1 MTASDLTSQNAKKT
15 LASWGP
21 STHDGGTREG
31 GHVTGVRD
39 DGRVTR
45 CTAASGGLTQR
56 VGSWSACAMMRRLPL
71 FALLLVLLVA
81 VPRAGTRAATPET
94 GLDAAQA
101 RQALSV
107 LRNPAQLAA
116 LEAALQ
122 AIARPP
128 QPHSPQPH
136 SPLPGAAAPT
146 ATQPAA
152 AKPAAAVVKPPM
164 RLNPNGLGAAVLIG
178 ASQFLATVS
187 RRVTRSLDA
196 AQSLP
201 LLWGWFEV
209 MATNPLARSL
219 AQEAAWR
226 AAVVMALGLAAEA
239 ATRRLLRRP
248 AAPEAPLAESPLAE
262 SPLAQSQ
269 GAEAPV
275 GEPTRA
281 GPTPPQPAPAPEEA
295 GESGAIAPDE
305 ASLRSDAE
313 AEARAERG
321 DLEPPDR
328 RERIRDRARRLGRAL
343 ARFARDVVPIL
354 VFALVGHIAT
364 ATRLGG
370 SDEPRLIVLAV
381 VDGYALWRVIVALVR
396 LLVAPDAAR
405 LRLLRMSDASAAWTL
420 HWLAWIA
427 AVAVFGYAIGQV
439 GLLLGMSQPAY
450 EALLKIAG
458 LINHVFAA
466 VMIFQK
472 RRAVRAWLRPPEGSR
487 GAFARTR
494 SALAPVWHWIV
505 LGLLTAEW
513 LVWAIELRHGYTA
526 MLRGV
531 IVVLLVGVGTRI
543 LQTELHGVMNRALHP
558 GPAVSARYPGLEARL
573 ALYHP
578 VLAVLVRLL
587 VLLTGL
593 VLVLELLGVGV
604 IGWATGSA
612 LGQRLL
618 SGIATIGFTLMA
630 ALVVWEGVNAA
641 IQRHLIRLSRD
652 GHLARAARLR
662 TLMPLLRTT
671 LSVAVGV
678 VAGLT
683 VLSQIGLDVAPLLA
697 GAGIIGVA
705 IGFGSQKLVQDLITG
720 IFLLLENAM
729 QVGDWVTVSG
739 LSGSVENLS
748 VRTIRL
754 RAADGSVHIIPF
766 SSVTSVTNTNRG
778 LGNAAVAVTLAYAED
793 TDKAGAELKAI
804 AAAMRR
810 EGDFATMMLSE
821 LQLWGVDRLDGAA
834 ATLAGQIPCTASG
847 RWPVQREFN
856 RRVKQRFQELGI
868 ALYNPSQSWL
878 MTVPAAPPETQ
889 HDAP

>member
-1 MTASDLTSQNAKKT
+1 
-15 LASWGP
+15 
-21 STHDGGTREG
+21 
-31 GHVTGVRD
+31 
-39 DGRVTR
+39 
-45 CTAASGGLTQR
+45 
-56 VGSWSACAMMRRLPL
+56 MMRRLPL

-128 QPHSPQPH
+128 PPHA
-136 SPLPGAAAPT
+136 PLPGAAAPAATQPAAAKPAAPT

-248 AAPEAPLAESPLAE
+248 AAPEAPLAESPLAESPLAE

-405 LRLLRMSDASAAWTL
+405 LRLLRMSDATAAWTL

-439 GLLLGMSQPAY
+439 GLLLGMSQPAS

-618 SGIATIGFTLMA
+618 SGIATIGFTLLA

-810 EGDFATMMLSE
+810 EDDFATMMLSE